1 MKFLLDMNLPR
12 SLGKRLEEAGHECRH
27 VGDLGLSQAKDMDI
41 MAEAKENQEV
51 ILTHDLDFGHLLA
64 FSGDM
69 VPSVIIFR
77 LRDCHPVQLFARL
90 SAVLPAIDEPLREGA
105 ITILEDAAVRIR
117 RLPIPSAR
125 KL

>member
-27 VGDLGLSQAKDMDI
+27 VGDIGLSQAKDMDI

-64 FSGDM
+64 FSGDT

-90 SAVLPAIDEPLREGA
+90 SAVLPVIDEPLRDGA

-117 RLPIPSAR
+117 RLPIPSVR
-125 KL
+125 

>member
-1 MKFLLDMNLPR
+1 MNVDMLVISACPR
-12 SLGKRLEEAGHECRH
+12 QRTWI
-27 VGDLGLSQAKDMDI
+27 LS
-41 MAEAKENQEV
+41 AEAKENQEV

-64 FSGDM
+64 FSGDT

-125 KL
+125 KLRSEQE